1 MKVTK
6 WSTFPGDLTVSE
18 QKPEQTNGEPGSL
31 SLGPAVSP
39 SSDARNE
46 PLAASAEAV
55 QEAVQAA
62 PQPAHGS
69 ANAESPSLAPEQD
82 AAAEQPEADAP
93 KTDAP
98 KTDAAKISAPKADA
112 AASNSHAGEAG
123 VPSTPGKV
131 IIMSSGDRAWADQG
145 TSSKPEVGE
154 SQGMFGKRRFA
165 ALAAVVAVAIVAG
178 AVGGALAT
186 AALMHVAGDDAAT
199 GSHHVVDA
207 SARIDADI
215 VALKAGLEHTSKLG
229 MSQFNKTSER
239 LDRLEKAQAEPAAK
253 LARLSEAIEKL
264 RAAPAAAPMPVAAV
278 PVPVAA
284 APAAV
289 KEVTGSVSPPP
300 GAAAAATAAKP
311 EVGKTVEGW
320 VLRDVARGGALID
333 GRQGVYEVYAGDFV
347 PGLGRID
354 AVRRQDGRWV
364 VVTSKGLVVAH

>member
-112 AASNSHAGEAG
+112 AASNSHAGEAD

-239 LDRLEKAQAEPAAK
+239 LDRLEKAQAEPAGK

>member
-112 AASNSHAGEAG
+112 AASNSHAGEAD